1 MPLVL
6 SDAISFS
13 QENKTDAFSLV
24 MHKKK
29 ESNPIHLCFD
39 R

>member
-29 ESNPIHLCFD
+29 KVTQ
-39 R
+39 